1 MALDTV
7 ADYIHDARVLL
18 QDEVA
23 PYRYSDAQI
32 VTALNYAFME
42 ARRLRPDLM
51 KSFFNSS
58 MPTYTASSSS
68 TAVAVDP
75 QYRVAFLYYIC
86 GMVQLRDDE
95 ATQDARAS
103 GFMNKF
109 TSSLLA
115 AGG

>member
-7 ADYIHDARVLL
+7 ADFINDARVLL

-32 VTALNYAFME
+32 VTSLNYAFME
-42 ARRLRPDLM
+42 TRRIRPDVV

-58 MPTYTASSSS
+58 LPTYSASSPTTS
-68 TAVAVDP
+68 VALDP
-75 QYRVAFLYYIC
+75 QYRLAFLYFIC

-95 ATQDARAS
+95 ATQDQRAS

>member
-18 QDEVA
+18 QDEVT
-23 PYRYSDAQI
+23 PYRYSDAQM

-42 ARRLRPDLM
+42 VRRIRPDVV

-58 MPTYTASSSS
+58 LPTYSTASPS
-68 TAVAVDP
+68 TTVALDP

-86 GMVQLRDDE
+86 GMTQLRDDE

>member
-32 VTALNYAFME
+32 VTALNYSLME
-42 ARRLRPDLM
+42 VRRIRPDLM
-51 KSFFNSS
+51 KSFFNSTLPS
-58 MPTYTASSSS
+58 YSATSTS
-68 TAVAVDP
+68 TAVSID
-75 QYRVAFLYYIC
+75 QMYRVAHLYYIC
-86 GMVQLRDDE
+86 GSVQLRDDE

-103 GFMNKF
+103 GFLSKF
-109 TSSLLA
+109 VAQMSSA
-115 AGG
+115 QA

>member
-18 QDEVA
+18 QDEVT
-23 PYRYSDAQI
+23 PYRYSDAQL
-32 VTALNYAFME
+32 VNALNYAFME
-42 ARRLRPDLM
+42 TRRIRPDVV
-51 KSFFNSS
+51 KSFFNSPL
-58 MPTYTASSSS
+58 PTYSASSGS
-68 TAVAVDP
+68 TSVSLDA

-95 ATQDARAS
+95 ATQDTRAS